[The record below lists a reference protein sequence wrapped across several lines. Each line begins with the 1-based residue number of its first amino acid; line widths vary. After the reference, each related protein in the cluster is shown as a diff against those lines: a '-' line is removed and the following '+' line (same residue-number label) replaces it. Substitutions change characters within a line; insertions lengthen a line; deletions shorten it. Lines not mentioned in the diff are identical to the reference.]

1 MIKLVRLIN
10 IDALFQGFEQL
21 GFKACLIWDRMPTNW
36 HIKIGFIGKCSAS
49 YWFSW
54 NFCGGYGRKIYA
66 ARDSGTETL
75 FLYFKLQK
83 QKW

>member
-1 MIKLVRLIN
+1 
-10 IDALFQGFEQL
+10 
-21 GFKACLIWDRMPTNW
+21 MPTNW

-54 NFCGGYGRKIYA
+54 NFCGGYGGKINA